1 MKKLLSS
8 ILLLLTLSTISF
20 AQKVNPAKWTWS
32 LSKPNPEVGE
42 TVDVIFTVSIQKDWY
57 LYSSDFDP
65 DLGPTVTTIKFT
77 PNDSYET
84 VGSLKA
90 INPSRKFDKEI
101 WNGEYSYF
109 KGKAEF
115 RQTVK
120 ILKDKN
126 KNDGSLYSKSC
137 SCLF

>member
-84 VGSLKA
+84 VGS
-90 INPSRKFDKEI
+90 
-101 WNGEYSYF
+101 
-109 KGKAEF
+109 
-115 RQTVK
+115 
-120 ILKDKN
+120 
-126 KNDGSLYSKSC
+126 
-137 SCLF
+137 